1 MYIIGLLVDVNEVQ
15 LLIKHEFEG
24 FPNDILHSCYN
35 IYYLQCL
42 RQILHK
48 KGKTFLSDIHGYV
61 F

>member
-24 FPNDILHSCYN
+24 FPGYILHSCYD
-35 IYYLQCL
+35 IYYLQYL

-48 KGKTFLSDIHGYV
+48 KGKTTYTGD
-61 F
+61 